1 MWLVVKMSNRLKKHI
16 PVLKVLHK
24 AKDKERKRIINSGNK
39 ELVLCL
45 CECIVNILNG
55 NVPTTSEQ
63 KKKLRRYAKN
73 LNALKSQ
80 RTSLKKKKQLF
91 GQKGGFLPLLLA
103 PIIGV
108 VGGLIGDLVSSA
120 IKK

>member
-1 MWLVVKMSNRLKKHI
+1 MSSRLKKHI

-24 AKDKERKRIINSGNK
+24 AKDKERKRIIDSGNK
-39 ELVLCL
+39 ELILCL
-45 CECIVNILNG
+45 CECIINILNG
-55 NVPTTSEQ
+55 NVPTTSDQ
-63 KKKLRRYAKN
+63 KKKLKRYTKN
-73 LNALKSQ
+73 LQILKRQ
-80 RTSLKKKKQLF
+80 RTSLKQKKKLF

-108 VGGLIGDLVSSA
+108 VGGLIGDLIGSA